1 MASYLVRRLVLG
13 LLTLV
18 VITCVV
24 YGLARNMPGTPLT
37 VQLGE
42 TDPSRKFNPEDL
54 ERMKRIYGLDKP
66 WPVGYAQWIGNLV
79 RGDLGRSISRKQP
92 VTTLIA
98 ERIGPTFLISGTA
111 LLLAWLTAI
120 PLGLYAS
127 ARSNRLDERVSSLL
141 LYVLYSFPTFV
152 AALFLQIVFAVWLR
166 GSGWE
171 LPLFGMRDLPPDAP
185 LTARIADIARHM
197 ILPVTC
203 QTYVGLAYDSRFI
216 KANMEEAV
224 RQDYI
229 RTARAKGA
237 GPWRVLFRHAFRNT
251 LIPLVTLL
259 GLSLPGLIGGS
270 VIIEQIFTWP
280 GMGRLFF
287 ESIRERDYP
296 TIMGLTLMFSSLT
309 LAGQLL
315 ADLLYCLVDP
325 RVSVE

>member
-1 MASYLVRRLVLG
+1 MATYLLRRLLLG
-13 LLTLV
+13 ILTLL

-37 VQLGE
+37 AQMGE
-42 TDPSRKFNPEDL
+42 DPSRKINAEDQKRL
-54 ERMKRIYGLDKP
+54 ERIYGLDKP
-66 WPVGYAQWIGNLV
+66 WYLGYAQWLGNLA
-79 RGDLGRSISRKQP
+79 RGDLGRSITRKQP
-92 VTTLIA
+92 VVTLIR
-98 ERIGPTFLISGTA
+98 ERIGPTFLVSGTA
-111 LLLAWLTAI
+111 LVLIWLMAI

-127 ARSNRLDERVSSLL
+127 ARSGRPDERATSLL

-152 AALFLQIVFAVWLR
+152 AALFLQIIFAVKLR
-166 GSGWE
+166 GTAWE
-171 LPLFGMRDLPPDAP
+171 LPLFGMADLPPDAP
-185 LTARIADIARHM
+185 LLSRIADVARHA

-203 QTYVGLAYDSRFI
+203 QTYVSLAYDSRFI
-216 KANMEEAV
+216 KATMEEAV

-259 GLSLPGLIGGS
+259 GLSLPALVGGS

-296 TIMGLTLMFSSLT
+296 TIMGLTLMFSVLT
-309 LAGQLL
+309 LLGQLI

-325 RVSVE
+325 RVSVA

>member
-1 MASYLVRRLVLG
+1 
-13 LLTLV
+13 
-18 VITCVV
+18 VV

-37 VQLGE
+37 AQMGE
-42 TDPSRKFNPEDL
+42 DPSRKINAEDQKRL
-54 ERMKRIYGLDKP
+54 ERIYGLDKS
-66 WPVGYAQWIGNLV
+66 WPEGYVQWLGNLL
-79 RGDLGRSISRKQP
+79 RGDLGRSITRKQP
-92 VTTLIA
+92 VVTLIR
-98 ERIGPTFLISGTA
+98 ERIGPTFLVSGTA
-111 LLLAWLTAI
+111 LVLIWLMAI

-127 ARSNRLDERVSSLL
+127 ARSGRPDERATSLL

-152 AALFLQIVFAVWLR
+152 AALFLQIIFAVKLR
-166 GSGWE
+166 GTAWE
-171 LPLFGMRDLPPDAP
+171 LPLFGMADLPPDAP
-185 LTARIADIARHM
+185 LLSRIADVARHA

-203 QTYVGLAYDSRFI
+203 QTYVSLAYDSRFI
-216 KANMEEAV
+216 KATMEEAV

-259 GLSLPGLIGGS
+259 GLSLPALVGGS

-296 TIMGLTLMFSSLT
+296 TIMGLTLMFSVLT
-309 LAGQLL
+309 LLGQLI

>member
-1 MASYLVRRLVLG
+1 MASYLLRRLLLG
-13 LLTLV
+13 ILTLV
-18 VITCVV
+18 AITFIV

-37 VQLGE
+37 VQMGE
-42 TDPSRKFNPEDL
+42 SDPSRKLNPEDQ
-54 ERMKRIYGLDKP
+54 ERMRRIYGLDRP
-66 WPVGYAQWIGNLV
+66 WPEGYLRWLGNV
-79 RGDLGRSISRKQP
+79 ARGDLGRSFSRKQP
-92 VTTLIA
+92 VTTLIG
-98 ERIGPTFLISGTA
+98 ERIGPTFLVSGTA
-111 LLLAWLTAI
+111 LVLTWLMGV

-127 ARSNRLDERVSSLL
+127 ARSGRLDERASSLL

-166 GSGWE
+166 GTRWE
-171 LPLFGMRDLPPDAP
+171 LPLFGMSDLPPDAGW
-185 LTARIADIARHM
+185 LARSLDIARHA

-203 QTYVGLAYDSRFI
+203 QTYVSLAYDSRFI

-224 RQDYI
+224 RQDYV

-237 GPWRVLFRHAFRNT
+237 GPWRVLFHHAFRNT

-296 TIMGLTLMFSSLT
+296 TIMGLTLMFSVLT

-325 RVSVE
+325 RVSVS

>member
-1 MASYLVRRLVLG
+1 MTTYLIRRLLFGVVT
-13 LLTLV
+13 LL
-18 VITCVV
+18 VITCFV
-24 YGLARNMPGTPLT
+24 YALARNMPGTPLT

-66 WPVGYAQWIGNLV
+66 WPVGYAQWLGNV
-79 RGDLGRSISRKQP
+79 VQGDLGRSISRKQP
-92 VTTLIA
+92 VATLIA
-98 ERIGPTFLISGTA
+98 ERIGPTFLVSGTA
-111 LLLAWLTAI
+111 LVLAWLAAI

-127 ARSNRLDERVSSLL
+127 ARSGAGDERATSLV

-152 AALFLQIVFAVWLR
+152 AALFLQIIFAVWLR
-166 GSGWE
+166 GTNWE
-171 LPLFGMRDLPPDAP
+171 LPLFGMTDLPADAP
-185 LTARIADIARHM
+185 LFSRIADIARHA

-203 QTYVGLAYDSRFI
+203 QTYVSLAYDSRFI

-237 GPWRVLFRHAFRNT
+237 GPWRVLFHHAFRNT

-296 TIMGLTLMFSSLT
+296 TIMGLTLMFSMLT

-315 ADLLYCLVDP
+315 ADLLYCVVDP

>member
-1 MASYLVRRLVLG
+1 M
-13 LLTLV
+13 
-18 VITCVV
+18 
-24 YGLARNMPGTPLT
+24 
-37 VQLGE
+37 GE
-42 TDPSRKFNPEDL
+42 DPSRKINAEDVKRL
-54 ERMKRIYGLDKP
+54 ERIYGLDKP
-66 WPVGYAQWIGNLV
+66 WYLGYAQWLGNLA
-79 RGDLGRSISRKQP
+79 RGDLGRSITRKQP
-92 VTTLIA
+92 VTTLIG
-98 ERIGPTFLISGTA
+98 ERIGPTFLVSGTA
-111 LLLAWLTAI
+111 LVLIWLMAI

-127 ARSNRLDERVSSLL
+127 ARSGRPDERATSLL

-152 AALFLQIVFAVWLR
+152 AALFLQIIFAVKLK
-166 GSGWE
+166 GTPWE
-171 LPLFGMRDLPPDAP
+171 LPLFGMTDLPPDAP
-185 LTARIADIARHM
+185 LLARIADVARHA

-203 QTYVGLAYDSRFI
+203 QTYVSLAYDSRFI
-216 KANMEEAV
+216 RANMEEAV
-224 RQDYI
+224 RQDYV

-259 GLSLPGLIGGS
+259 GLSLPALVGGS

-296 TIMGLTLMFSSLT
+296 TIMGLTLMFSVLT
-309 LAGQLL
+309 LLGQLL

>member
-1 MASYLVRRLVLG
+1 MATYLLRRLLLG
-13 LLTLV
+13 MLTLA

-37 VQLGE
+37 AQMGE
-42 TDPSRKFNPEDL
+42 DPSRKINAEDQKRL
-54 ERMKRIYGLDKP
+54 ERIYGLDKS
-66 WPVGYAQWIGNLV
+66 WPAGYLQWLANV
-79 RGDLGRSISRKQP
+79 ARGDLGRSITRKQP
-92 VTTLIA
+92 VTTLIR
-98 ERIGPTFLISGTA
+98 ERIGPTFLVSGTA
-111 LLLAWLTAI
+111 LLLIWLMAI

-127 ARSNRLDERVSSLL
+127 ARSGRPDERATSLL

-152 AALFLQIVFAVWLR
+152 AALFLQIIFAVKLR
-166 GSGWE
+166 GTPWE
-171 LPLFGMRDLPPDAP
+171 LPLFGMTDLPPDAP
-185 LTARIADIARHM
+185 LLTRIVDVARHA

-203 QTYVGLAYDSRFI
+203 QTYVSLAYDSRFI
-216 KANMEEAV
+216 RATMEEAV

-259 GLSLPGLIGGS
+259 GLSLPALVGGS

-296 TIMGLTLMFSSLT
+296 TIMGLTLMFSVLT
-309 LAGQLL
+309 LLGQLV

>member
-1 MASYLVRRLVLG
+1 MATYLLRRLLLG
-13 LLTLV
+13 ILTLM

-37 VQLGE
+37 AQMGE
-42 TDPSRKFNPEDL
+42 DPSRKINAEDVKRL
-54 ERMKRIYGLDKP
+54 ERIYGLDKP
-66 WPVGYAQWIGNLV
+66 WHAGYVQWLGNLA
-79 RGDLGRSISRKQP
+79 RGDLGRSITRKQP
-92 VTTLIA
+92 VTKLIG
-98 ERIGPTFLISGTA
+98 ERIGPTFLVSGTA
-111 LLLAWLTAI
+111 LVLIWLMAI

-127 ARSNRLDERVSSLL
+127 ARSGRPDERATSLM

-152 AALFLQIVFAVWLR
+152 AALFLQVIFAVKLR
-166 GSGWE
+166 GTAWE
-171 LPLFGMRDLPPDAP
+171 LPLFGMADLPPDAP
-185 LTARIADIARHM
+185 LVARIADVARHA

-203 QTYVGLAYDSRFI
+203 QTYVSLAYDSRFI

-224 RQDYI
+224 RQDYV

-259 GLSLPGLIGGS
+259 GLSLPALVGGS

-296 TIMGLTLMFSSLT
+296 TIMGLTLMFSVLT
-309 LAGQLL
+309 LLGQLL

>member
-1 MASYLVRRLVLG
+1 MATYLLRRLLLG
-13 LLTLV
+13 ILTLM

-37 VQLGE
+37 AQMGE
-42 TDPSRKFNPEDL
+42 DPSRKINAEDVKRL
-54 ERMKRIYGLDKP
+54 ERIYGLDKP
-66 WPVGYAQWIGNLV
+66 WHAGYVQWLGNLA
-79 RGDLGRSISRKQP
+79 RGDLGRSITRKQP
-92 VTTLIA
+92 VTKLIG
-98 ERIGPTFLISGTA
+98 ERIGPTFLVSGTA
-111 LLLAWLTAI
+111 LVLIWLMAI

-127 ARSNRLDERVSSLL
+127 ARSGRPDERATSLM

-152 AALFLQIVFAVWLR
+152 AALFLQVIFAVKLR
-166 GSGWE
+166 GTAWE
-171 LPLFGMRDLPPDAP
+171 LPLFGMADLPPDAP
-185 LTARIADIARHM
+185 LLARIADVARHA

-203 QTYVGLAYDSRFI
+203 QTYVSLAYDSRFI

-224 RQDYI
+224 RQDYV

-259 GLSLPGLIGGS
+259 GLSLPALVGGS

-296 TIMGLTLMFSSLT
+296 TIMGLTLMFSVLT
-309 LAGQLL
+309 LLGQLL
-315 ADLLYCLVDP
+315 ADLLYGLVDP
-325 RVSVE
+325 RVTVT